1 MQSRRPSNRD
11 TQFRPCRP
19 RTAAPTRRR
28 GVAAIEF
35 AIVLPIL
42 LTILLGATDF
52 GRFSHSR
59 IAIANAA
66 RCGAAYASTNPY
78 DSSNQSAWRTGVA
91 QAVTNEL
98 SGAAAFDPAR
108 LTVTVAPVAES
119 GGLWRFSVQVV
130 YPFETLVNWPLLPAS
145 FDLKQ
150 TVVMRGI
157 R

>member
-1 MQSRRPSNRD
+1 MQSRRSSNPD
-11 TQFRPCRP
+11 IQFRPCRP
-19 RTAAPTRRR
+19 RAAAPTTRRAL
-28 GVAAIEF
+28 AAVEF
-35 AIVLPIL
+35 ALVLPIL
-42 LTILLGATDF
+42 VTILLGATDF

-78 DSSNQSAWRTGVA
+78 DSSNSTAWTTGVTK
-91 QAVTNEL
+91 AVTDEL
-98 SGAAAFDPAR
+98 SESAAFDPAK

-119 GGLWRFSVQVV
+119 GGLWRFSVQVA

-150 TVVMRGI
+150 SVVMRGI